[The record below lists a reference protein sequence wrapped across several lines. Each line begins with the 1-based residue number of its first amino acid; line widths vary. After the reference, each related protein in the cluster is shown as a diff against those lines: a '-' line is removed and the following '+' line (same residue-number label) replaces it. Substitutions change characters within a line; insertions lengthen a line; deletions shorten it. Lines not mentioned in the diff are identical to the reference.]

1 MTPDD
6 IISDVDEYVLGT
18 YARIPLTIKKGEGC
32 WVWDYENHKFLDFT
46 TGIAV
51 TSLGHSHPKLLEV
64 INSQS
69 KEIIHSSN
77 LFYLESQA
85 RLAKTLV
92 ENSFADKV
100 FFCNTGTE
108 AVEGAIKFAKK
119 WGSKNNN
126 KYKIISTFG
135 SFHGRTYGSL
145 SATGTQKYHDGFEP
159 LLEGFDF
166 VPYGDTDALRKTV
179 SENKICAVI
188 VEPIQ
193 GENGVIIPKHGYLK
207 EIKNICDENDI
218 LLILDEIQ
226 VGMGRTGKLF
236 AYEHEGIEPDIIT
249 LAKALGGGVP
259 CGAVLLNNRV
269 AESITPGSHGTTFGG
284 NPLAV
289 SCASATLEIINSK
302 DLLSDISELGDYF
315 LEMLNEIHAEYP
327 GLINDVRGKG
337 FILGIEFNSPETA
350 KNVITKC
357 IENGLLTIHTA
368 GTVMRILPPLIAGK
382 EEIEFALNIINQS
395 LKEVLTDG

>member
-6 IISDVDEYVLGT
+6 IISDVDKYILGT
-18 YARIPLTIKKGEGC
+18 YARIPLTIKNGEGC
-32 WVWDYENHKFLDFT
+32 WVWDYEGRKFLDFT

-69 KEIIHSSN
+69 REIIHTSN

-85 RLAKTLV
+85 KLAKTLV

-119 WGSKNNN
+119 WGSKNN
-126 KYKIISTFG
+126 KYKIVSTVG

-145 SATGTQKYHDGFEP
+145 SATGTEKYHDGFEP
-159 LLEGFDF
+159 LLEGFEF
-166 VPYGDTDALRKTV
+166 VPYGETEELRKITADN
-179 SENKICAVI
+179 ELCAVI
-188 VEPIQ
+188 VEPVQ
-193 GENGVIIPKHGYLK
+193 GENGVIIPKNGYLK
-207 EIKNICDENDI
+207 EVKEICDENDL

-236 AYEHEGIEPDIIT
+236 AYEHEGIEPDIVT

-289 SCASATLEIINSK
+289 SCATATLEIINDNK
-302 DLLSDISELGDYF
+302 LLSDIGYLGSYF
-315 LEMLNEIHAEYP
+315 LDRLGEIHTEYP
-327 GLINDVRGKG
+327 GLVSDVRGKG
-337 FILGIEFNSPETA
+337 YILGVEFTSPETA
-350 KNVITKC
+350 KKVITKC

-368 GTVMRILPPLIAGK
+368 GTVMRILPPLIAGR
-382 EEIEFALNIINQS
+382 EEIDFALNILNQS